1 MKDRDLAKLIEKV
14 SDWIRYSQIQSSD
27 AVMEQEIEI
36 IRLTDKLQ
44 DAVLNGQK
52 EAAEKIAKK
61 MMLLVNERNR
71 ILKNNN

>member
-52 EAAEKIAKK
+52 EATEKIAKK